1 MRKDIAAHRIRCAK
15 AGQARNL
22 EAVIPAFTS
31 FDGTV
36 IAYEQAGSGEPVLLL
51 HSFPF
56 DSRVWHGTGVA
67 DAITAAG
74 RSVIAAD
81 RRGSG
86 RSARPHDPRAYS
98 GNACARDVSSLIDH
112 LELGQV
118 DLAGYSVGSMIGLR
132 VLQADPRIRRAV
144 LGGVGADIV
153 HLDPRLQEQVAADL
167 TETDLAVLTGP
178 AKAMRERIARL
189 GGDPAALAALWKA
202 PFVEYDAS
210 FDHVGADVLIIT
222 GDRDHDFGDPAAL
235 AARLPTATVFRPPAD
250 HASTMDHPLFAAGL
264 IAHLSAPGP

>member
-15 AGQARNL
+15 ASQARIQ
-22 EAVIPAFTS
+22 EAAIPAFTS

-56 DSRVWHGTGVA
+56 DARLWHGSGVA

-112 LELGQV
+112 LELAQV

-132 VLQADPRIRRAV
+132 VLQADPRVRRAV
-144 LGGVGADIV
+144 LGGVGDDIV
-153 HLDPRLQEQVAADL
+153 HLDPRLPELVAAALTEEDL
-167 TETDLAVLTGP
+167 TVLTGP
-178 AKAMRERIARL
+178 DKAMRERIARL

-210 FDHVGADVLIIT
+210 FDHVRADVLIIT

-235 AARLPTATVFRPPAD
+235 AARLPKATVFRPPTD
-250 HASTMDHPLFAAGL
+250 HASTMDHPLFAARL
-264 IAHLSAPGP
+264 IAHVSS

>member
-15 AGQARNL
+15 AGQARTQ
-22 EAVIPAFTS
+22 EAVIPSFPS

-36 IAYEQAGSGEPVLLL
+36 IHYECLGSGEPVLLL

-56 DSRVWHGTGVA
+56 DSRVWHGTDVV

-86 RSARPHDPRAYS
+86 RSERPHDPRAYS
-98 GNACARDVSSLIDH
+98 GNACARDVTSLIDH
-112 LELGQV
+112 LKLGQA

-132 VLQADPRIRRAV
+132 VVQADPRVRRAV
-144 LGGVGADIV
+144 LGGVGDDII
-153 HLDPRLQEQVAADL
+153 HLDPNLGKQIAATL
-167 TETDLAVLTGP
+167 TEQDPAMLDGP
-178 AKAMRERIARL
+178 GKAMRERVVRL

-202 PFVEYDAS
+202 PFVEYAAS
-210 FDHVGADVLIIT
+210 FDDVHADVLIIT